1 MFWILLKLGSEDEG
15 DPWTWAA
22 SRGTGTREDENG
34 VAPWEKGTFG
44 LFVVFKTEPFPL
56 KDAIKDP
63 AKKRLSW
70 EAFVV
75 IDKTSAAAPVRPPK
89 GGADHD
95 DAFTSQIATAEAGEE
110 NWPPA
115 QSLLRLESQ

>member
-1 MFWILLKLGSEDEG
+1 MFWILLKEASEDEG
-15 DPWTWAA
+15 EPCTCAA

-56 KDAIKDP
+56 KDATKDP
-63 AKKRLSW
+63 AKKRLAWKSL
-70 EAFVV
+70 VV

-95 DAFTSQIATAEAGEE
+95 DAFVSQTATAEAGEE
-110 NWPPA
+110 KWPPA
-115 QSLLRLESQ
+115 RSLLRSESQ

>member
-1 MFWILLKLGSEDEG
+1 MFDILLKEGSVDEG
-15 DPWTWAA
+15 EPCTCAA

-44 LFVVFKTEPFPL
+44 LFVVFNTEPFPL
-56 KDAIKDP
+56 KDARKDP
-63 AKKRLSW
+63 AKKRLAW

-95 DAFTSQIATAEAGEE
+95 DAFVSQTATAEAGEE
-110 NWPPA
+110 K
-115 QSLLRLESQ
+115 